1 MAQQLRNL
9 RRILDR
15 LRILLNQENPNELH
29 IKVYCDC
36 LDPDGHQLIAFPHL
50 ALDLSDFGC
59 VALSSRSEDYLQ
71 HMVNV
76 IQETL
81 RARGEHF
88 LPQVEFACP
97 YKQALIQNLAA
108 AAQNNLPPP
117 PPPPPAPAED

>member
-9 RRILDR
+9 RRILER
-15 LRILLNQENPNELH
+15 LRMLLNQENPNELH

-36 LDPDGHQLIAFPHL
+36 LDTAGHQLIAFPHL

-59 VALSSRSEDYLQ
+59 VALSSRSDDYLE

-76 IQETL
+76 IHETL
-81 RARGEHF
+81 RARGQHF

-117 PPPPPAPAED
+117 PPPAPAED